1 MIDAEVTLEVS
12 VTCDQCKTSDS
23 ETDYP
28 DPWYSFGLDSKIES
42 ILDRFIDDGWE
53 IEDEA
58 ALCPDCIEAREDG
71 VEPLDPYR
79 ENGGVAPEYGVGLRL
94 FDA

>member
-1 MIDAEVTLEVS
+1 MIDAEVTIEVS
-12 VTCDQCKTSDS
+12 VTCDQCKTTQSDS
-23 ETDYP
+23 SYP
-28 DPWYSFGLDSKIES
+28 DPWGYSRLDSTIENIIDS
-42 ILDRFIDDGWE
+42 FTDDGWE

-58 ALCPDCIEAREDG
+58 ALCPDCIEAREDE